1 MCPPASSICTGA
13 IRLDRE
19 TGKVDRVRAVKH
31 TIKDGMVFD
40 SGKLLGQIRDMVE
53 KAKQETGIEVT
64 IPPMLYPTVE

>member
-1 MCPPASSICTGA
+1 
-13 IRLDRE
+13 
-19 TGKVDRVRAVKH
+19 VRAVKH

-53 KAKQETGIEVT
+53 EAKQETGIEVT